1 MRLRSPRNSK
11 TRPSLRR
18 RETFPR
24 HESRSELLPCNRR
37 RPLRAVDELLAAMC
51 QLTNRIR
58 HLGNVLVETELR
70 GHRWLAPH
78 LVRRAAETSRPVLR
92 AHEVRDLVRGVW
104 DRVHQAP
111 EVQDQMREVRDR
123 VHQAAEVLDQMRE
136 VRGRVPQEHGA
147 PLQLRRAHRGPHRV
161 S

>member
-24 HESRSELLPCNRR
+24 HESRSERLPCNRR
-37 RPLRAVDELLAAMC
+37 RPLLEVGGLLAATC
-51 QLTNRIR
+51 QLTNRIQ

-70 GHRWLAPH
+70 GHRRLAPH
-78 LVRRAAETSRPVLR
+78 PVRRAAEASRPVLR
-92 AHEVRDLVRGVW
+92 AHEVLDLVRGVW

-111 EVQDQMREVRDR
+111 EE
-123 VHQAAEVLDQMRE
+123 LDQVRE

-147 PLQLRRAHRGPHRV
+147 PLQMRRAHAGPHRV

>member
-24 HESRSELLPCNRR
+24 HDLQSERLPCNKR
-37 RPLRAVDELLAAMC
+37 RPLRAVDELPAAMC
-51 QLTNRIR
+51 QLTNRIQ
-58 HLGNVLVETELR
+58 HLGNVLVETELL
-70 GHRWLAPH
+70 GHRRLAPH
-78 LVRRAAETSRPVLR
+78 LVRRAAEASRPVLR

-104 DRVHQAP
+104 DRVHQA
-111 EVQDQMREVRDR
+111 
-123 VHQAAEVLDQMRE
+123 AEEQDQMRE

-147 PLQLRRAHRGPHRV
+147 PQLRRAHGGPHRV